1 MDNHKSLEIEV
12 TADVSG
18 ALEALDRVKALAEEC
33 CAVTSALNGNAVG
46 TTASMRALADTA
58 LEAAGAVVEA
68 ERSISASESPR
79 DHAIRLLID
88 AMEKVMDVGHGID
101 AIDLGALAEACEV
114 VCKYAPMR

>member
-1 MDNHKSLEIEV
+1 MDNHKALEIEV

-46 TTASMRALADTA
+46 TTASMRAIADTA

-79 DHAIRLLID
+79 DHAICLLID
-88 AMEKVMDVGHGID
+88 GMEKVVDAGHGID
-101 AIDLGALAEACEV
+101 AIDLDALADACRAVFECTSV
-114 VCKYAPMR
+114 R